1 MDMQK
6 AINIYE
12 KMETRKLTGLKDD
25 LIRAAI
31 RYARIRTDWKTMTL
45 EEKKQKDSE
54 RTFAHNAFIDA
65 CNILSRNM
73 AKAEEDI
80 SWRRMMSDNRKEI
93 GDFACFLH
101 CILGIEAR

>member
-6 AINIYE
+6 ATLIYE
-12 KMETRKLTGLKDD
+12 KMETRKLAGLKDD
-25 LIRAAI
+25 LIKAAI

-45 EEKKQKDSE
+45 DERKEKDNE

-73 AKAEEDI
+73 VKAGEDI
-80 SWRRMMSDNRKEI
+80 AWRQMMSDNRKEI

>member
-1 MDMQK
+1 MEK

-12 KMETRKLTGLKDD
+12 KMKTRELAGFKDD

-31 RYARIRTDWKTMTL
+31 RYARIRTDWKTMPL
-45 EEKKQKDSE
+45 DERKGKDSE

-65 CNILSRNM
+65 CNILSQNM
-73 AKAEEDI
+73 VKTGEDT
-80 SWRRMMSDNRKEI
+80 SWRQMMSDNRKEI

>member
-6 AINIYE
+6 ATLIYE
-12 KMETRKLTGLKDD
+12 KMDTRKFRGLKEDM
-25 LIRAAI
+25 IKAAI

-45 EEKKQKDSE
+45 EERKLKDSE

-73 AKAEEDI
+73 VKAGEDI
-80 SWRRMMSDNRKEI
+80 AWRQMMSDNRKEI

-101 CILGIEAR
+101 CLLGIEAR